1 MIVRSDRTAHAPYGL
16 QGGLPGTVS
25 SNVLQKPDGSEIV
38 LPSMFSTTIDAG
50 DVYVHRTAG
59 GGGWGDPRERDPKAI
74 EEDVLDGK
82 VSEAAARELYGWQ

>member
-1 MIVRSDRTAHAPYGL
+1 
-16 QGGLPGTVS
+16 
-25 SNVLQKPDGSEIV
+25 
-38 LPSMFSTTIDAG
+38 MFSTTIDAG